1 MTLARPVDASARD
14 ENGAAHPLARLLA
27 LGRPAV
33 MGVLNVT
40 PDSFSDGG
48 RFLDPTIAIEQAER
62 MVAGGGVNTV
72 RVETAKDMFAAV
84 RAALPADVAVFAAA
98 VADWRVDQPNANK

>member
-1 MTLARPVDASARD
+1 MTLARPADASARD
-14 ENGAAHPLARLLA
+14 ENGAAHLLARLLA

-48 RFLDPTIAIEQAER
+48 RFLDPTVAVEQAH
-62 MVAGGGVNTV
+62 GW
-72 RVETAKDMFAAV
+72 
-84 RAALPADVAVFAAA
+84 LPAAPTSWTSARNRPAPMAAPFPF
-98 VADWRVDQPNANK
+98 RSTRKSGG